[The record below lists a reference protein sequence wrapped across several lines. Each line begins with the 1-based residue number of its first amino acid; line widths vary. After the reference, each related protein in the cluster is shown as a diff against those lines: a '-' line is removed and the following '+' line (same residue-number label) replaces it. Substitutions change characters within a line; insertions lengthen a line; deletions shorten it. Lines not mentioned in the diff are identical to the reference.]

1 MIKFLNKN
9 NQSFNLSLTCARKIM
24 CFSKPYPLYS
34 MKGLL
39 YAILIFSST
48 FAFTVSGLY
57 AQATTLTED
66 IGKTYKI
73 AKEGNFPNLDQY
85 IIALNK
91 ATLDN
96 YRLKSK
102 GYIMN
107 FENGLQIEIL
117 SADYLVEK
125 GIIKNADAYPL
136 SFAEERVKAVFN
148 LKDGYILEFRSVINS
163 NKMFRN
169 NSEK

>member
-1 MIKFLNKN
+1 MKILFR
-9 NQSFNLSLTCARKIM
+9 LSLLAFFSLMGYLPTELNAQITKI
-24 CFSKPYPLYS
+24 
-34 MKGLL
+34 
-39 YAILIFSST
+39 
-48 FAFTVSGLY
+48 
-57 AQATTLTED
+57 TED

-73 AKEGNFPNLDQY
+73 ANEGNFPTLDQY

-136 SFAEERVKAVFN
+136 SFAEERINAAFN

>member
-1 MIKFLNKN
+1 
-9 NQSFNLSLTCARKIM
+9 M
-24 CFSKPYPLYS
+24 CISKPHPLNS
-34 MKGLL
+34 MKGLF
-39 YAILIFSST
+39 YAIFIFTST
-48 FAFTVSGLY
+48 LAVSVSELS
-57 AQATTLTED
+57 AQVTKISED

-73 AKEGNFPNLDQY
+73 ANEGYFQNLEEY
-85 IIALNK
+85 ISALNK
-91 ATLDN
+91 ASLEN

-107 FENGLQIEIL
+107 FENGMQIEIL

-136 SFAEERVKAVFN
+136 SFAEERINAVFN
-148 LKDGYILEFRSVINS
+148 LKDGYILEFRSVLNS
-163 NKMFRN
+163 TKMFRN

>member
-1 MIKFLNKN
+1 MIKNLTQIKLKLNL
-9 NQSFNLSLTCARKIM
+9 FVTCLRKIM
-24 CFSKPYPLYS
+24 CISKPHPLNS

-48 FAFTVSGLY
+48 FAFTVSGLS
-57 AQATTLTED
+57 AQVTTLTED

-73 AKEGNFPNLDQY
+73 ANEGNFPNLEDY
-85 IIALNK
+85 ISALNK

-136 SFAEERVKAVFN
+136 SFAEERINAAFN

>member
-1 MIKFLNKN
+1 MCILKPHPLN
-9 NQSFNLSLTCARKIM
+9 
-24 CFSKPYPLYS
+24 S
-34 MKGLL
+34 MKALF

-48 FAFTVSGLY
+48 FTFTISGLS
-57 AQATTLTED
+57 AQATMLTED
-66 IGKTYKI
+66 VGKTYQV
-73 AKEGNFPNLDQY
+73 AKDGSFPDLGDY

-96 YRLKSK
+96 YRLKSAS
-102 GYIMN
+102 YLMN

-117 SADYLVEK
+117 SADNLVEK
-125 GIIKNADAYPL
+125 GILKNADAYPL
-136 SFAEERVKAVFN
+136 SFAEERIKASFS

-163 NKMFRN
+163 TKMFKT

>member
-1 MIKFLNKN
+1 MKILFR
-9 NQSFNLSLTCARKIM
+9 LSLLAFFSLMGYLPTELNAQITKI
-24 CFSKPYPLYS
+24 
-34 MKGLL
+34 
-39 YAILIFSST
+39 
-48 FAFTVSGLY
+48 
-57 AQATTLTED
+57 TED

-73 AKEGNFPNLDQY
+73 ANEGNFPNLEEY
-85 IIALNK
+85 ISALNK
-91 ATLDN
+91 ASLEN

-125 GIIKNADAYPL
+125 GIIENADAYPL
-136 SFAEERVKAVFN
+136 SFAEERINAAFN

>member
-1 MIKFLNKN
+1 
-9 NQSFNLSLTCARKIM
+9 
-24 CFSKPYPLYS
+24 
-34 MKGLL
+34 MKGLF

-48 FAFTVSGLY
+48 FAFTVSGLS

-73 AKEGNFPNLDQY
+73 ANEGNFSNLEEY
-85 IIALNK
+85 ISALNK

-107 FENGLQIEIL
+107 FENGMQIEIL

-125 GIIKNADAYPL
+125 GIIKNADTYPL
-136 SFAEERVKAVFN
+136 SFGSEKINAKFS
-148 LKDGYILEFRSVINS
+148 LKDSVILEGRNS
-163 NKMFRN
+163 IYEQKIYPKAP
-169 NSEK
+169 SE